1 MRGRIAR
8 ESTMTALGTV
18 LARSISLR
26 IIPVCVVLCFA
37 IPSASAQQQPAPEVL
52 EYKGTVAAARE
63 AEVAPRLDGLLNK
76 INFTA
81 GQLVKQGD
89 LLFEF
94 ATRDKELTLALAQA
108 TAKQAEA
115 DRKSV
120 V

>member
-1 MRGRIAR
+1 MSMIEIILAQ
-8 ESTMTALGTV
+8 V
-18 LARSISLR
+18 LRWP
-26 IIPVCVVLCFA
+26 IIPTFILACLMIQPVA
-37 IPSASAQQQPAPEVL
+37 AQQQSAPEVL
-52 EYKGTVAAARE
+52 EYKGIVAAARE
-63 AEVAPRLDGLLNK
+63 AEVAPRIDGLLNK

-81 GQLVKQGD
+81 GQLVKEGD

>member
-1 MRGRIAR
+1 
-8 ESTMTALGTV
+8 MTSIQTFLATWLSRSMPAFAL
-18 LARSISLR
+18 
-26 IIPVCVVLCFA
+26 VCLMIQPGA
-37 IPSASAQQQPAPEVL
+37 AQQPAPKVL
-52 EYKGTVAAARE
+52 EYKGTVAAAHQ
-63 AEVAPRLDGLLNK
+63 AEVAPRLDGLLSK
-76 INFTA
+76 INFAA
-81 GQLVKQGD
+81 GQLVKKGD

>member
-1 MRGRIAR
+1 MSMI
-8 ESTMTALGTV
+8 ETI
-18 LARSISLR
+18 LARVPRWS
-26 IIPVCVVLCFA
+26 IIPTFTLAWLMVQPGA
-37 IPSASAQQQPAPEVL
+37 AQQPVPEVL
-52 EYKGTVAAARE
+52 EYKGIVAAARE
-63 AEVAPRLDGLLNK
+63 AEVAPRIDGLLNR